1 MEDLK
6 EKLLQDI
13 SVWWEQTNKYG
24 TKRPVWRIYH
34 SNTKSAK
41 GKKAQENTEIS
52 DIDNSF
58 EFLIDSLNGTMPYLE
73 KYILVS
79 LYTNKTDAA
88 PVQMT
93 FVNPMYIDNQVQQS
107 NSINGFSTSTNGQ
120 QVIQTGYSKQDV
132 DKMVS
137 ERLETFKALHNSQLE
152 SLRKEFEYQRQLED
166 MQAQIQGITENQ
178 KTAVDKIMGIMEH
191 PVVSQVVAGLLG
203 KLLGVPA
210 ETVVA
215 NTSKV
220 SGDLEDEN
228 DGNSYSDDD
237 EQYEEKVAKSMD
249 SLEKVFPDESAEVL
263 SELSVLAEQNPEIL
277 KQLRGSLRQMI
288 NKK

>member
-13 SVWWEQTNKYG
+13 SAWWEQTNKYG

-41 GKKAQENTEIS
+41 GKKAQENIEILDVDS
-52 DIDNSF
+52 SF
-58 EFLIDSLNGTMPYLE
+58 EFLIDSLNGTMPYLD

-93 FVNPMYIDNQVQQS
+93 FVNPMYVENQVNQS
-107 NSINGFSTSTNGQ
+107 NSINGYSTSSNGQ

-137 ERLETFKALHNSQLE
+137 ERLESYKELHKSQLD
-152 SLRKEFEYQRQLED
+152 SLRKEFEYKKQLED
-166 MQAQIQGITENQ
+166 MQAQIEGISEGQ
-178 KTAVDKIMGIMEH
+178 KNTFDKILGIMEH
-191 PVVSQVVAGLLG
+191 PVVSQVVAGLMT
-203 KLLGVPA
+203 KVLGVPA
-210 ETVVA
+210 DA
-215 NTSKV
+215 MPTSNKV
-220 SGDLEDEN
+220 QGNNEDEE
-228 DGNSYSDDD
+228 GMYSQDD
-237 EQYEEKVAKSMD
+237 ENYEDKVNKSMD

-263 SELSVLAEQNPEIL
+263 NELSILAEQNPEIL

>member
-41 GKKAQENTEIS
+41 GKKAQENTEIV
-52 DIDNSF
+52 DVDNSF
-58 EFLIDSLNGTMPYLE
+58 EFLIDTLNGTMPYLE

-93 FVNPMYIDNQVQQS
+93 FVNPMYVENQVNQS
-107 NSINGFSTSTNGQ
+107 NSIAGYSTSSNGQ
-120 QVIQTGYSKQDV
+120 QVINTGYSKQDV

-137 ERLETFKALHNSQLE
+137 ERLESYKTLHQTQLD
-152 SLRKEFEYQRQLED
+152 SLRKEFEYQRKLED
-166 MQAQIQGITENQ
+166 MQAQIEGISEGQ
-178 KTAVDKIMGIMEH
+178 KNTVDKILGIMEH
-191 PVVSQVVAGLLG
+191 PVVNQVVAGLLG
-203 KLLGVPA
+203 KLLGAAPVEMP
-210 ETVVA
+210 T
-215 NTSKV
+215 KV
-220 SGDLEDEN
+220 SGN
-228 DGNSYSDDD
+228 DDDDIGNAYSDDD

-249 SLEKVFPDESAEVL
+249 SLEKVFPDESAEIL
-263 SELSVLAEQNPEIL
+263 SELSALAEQNPEIL

>member
-41 GKKAQENTEIS
+41 GKKAQENIEIN

-93 FVNPMYIDNQVQQS
+93 FVNPMYVENQVQQS
-107 NSINGFSTSTNGQ
+107 NSINGYSTSSNGQ
-120 QVIQTGYSKQDV
+120 QVINTGYSKQDV

-137 ERLETFKALHNSQLE
+137 ERLDSYKALHESQLD
-152 SLRKEFEYQRQLED
+152 SLRKEFEYKRQLED
-166 MQAQIQGITENQ
+166 MQAQIEGISEGQ
-178 KTAVDKIMGIMEH
+178 KNTVDKILGIMEH

-203 KLLGVPA
+203 KLLGAAPVD
-210 ETVVA
+210 VA
-215 NTSKV
+215 TKV
-220 SGDLEDEN
+220 SGNDEEDN
-228 DGNSYSDDD
+228 GNSYSDDD

-263 SELSVLAEQNPEIL
+263 SELSALAEQNPEIL

>member
-41 GKKAQENTEIS
+41 GKKAQENIEIN

-93 FVNPMYIDNQVQQS
+93 FVNPMYVENQVQQS
-107 NSINGFSTSTNGQ
+107 NSINGYSTSSNGQ
-120 QVIQTGYSKQDV
+120 QVINTGYSKQDV

-137 ERLETFKALHNSQLE
+137 ERLDSYKALHESQLN
-152 SLRKEFEYQRQLED
+152 SLRKEFEYQRKLED
-166 MQAQIQGITENQ
+166 MQAQIEGISEGQ
-178 KTAVDKIMGIMEH
+178 KNTVDKILGIMEH

-203 KLLGVPA
+203 KLLGNAPVDIA
-210 ETVVA
+210 T
-215 NTSKV
+215 KV
-220 SGDLEDEN
+220 SGN
-228 DGNSYSDDD
+228 DDDDSGNAYSDDD

-263 SELSVLAEQNPEIL
+263 SELSALAEQNPEIL

>member
-13 SVWWEQTNKYG
+13 SAWWEQTNKYG

-41 GKKAQENTEIS
+41 GKKAQENIEILDVDS
-52 DIDNSF
+52 SF
-58 EFLIDSLNGTMPYLE
+58 EFLIDSLNGTMPYLD

-93 FVNPMYIDNQVQQS
+93 FVNPMYVENQVNQS
-107 NSINGFSTSTNGQ
+107 NSINGYSTSSNGQ

-137 ERLETFKALHNSQLE
+137 ERLESYKELHKSQLD
-152 SLRKEFEYQRQLED
+152 SLRKEFEYKKQLED
-166 MQAQIQGITENQ
+166 MQAQIEGISEGQ
-178 KTAVDKIMGIMEH
+178 KNTFDKILGIMEH
-191 PVVSQVVAGLLG
+191 PVVSQVVAGLMT
-203 KLLGVPA
+203 KVLGVPA
-210 ETVVA
+210 DA
-215 NTSKV
+215 MPTSNKV
-220 SGDLEDEN
+220 QGNNEDEE
-228 DGNSYSDDD
+228 GNYSQDD
-237 EQYEEKVAKSMD
+237 ENYEDKVNKSMD
-249 SLEKVFPDESAEVL
+249 SLEKVFPNESADVL
-263 SELSVLAEQNPEIL
+263 NELSILAEQNPEIL

>member
-41 GKKAQENTEIS
+41 GKKAQENIEIN

-93 FVNPMYIDNQVQQS
+93 FVNPMYVENQVQQS
-107 NSINGFSTSTNGQ
+107 NSINGYSTSSDGR
-120 QVIQTGYSKQDV
+120 QVINTGYSKQDV

-137 ERLETFKALHNSQLE
+137 ERLDSYKALHESQLD
-152 SLRKEFEYQRQLED
+152 SLRKEFEYKRQLED
-166 MQAQIQGITENQ
+166 MQAQIEGISEGQ
-178 KTAVDKIMGIMEH
+178 KNTVDKILGIMEH

-203 KLLGVPA
+203 KLLGNAPVDIA
-210 ETVVA
+210 T
-215 NTSKV
+215 KV
-220 SGDLEDEN
+220 SGN
-228 DGNSYSDDD
+228 DDDDSGNAYSDDD

-263 SELSVLAEQNPEIL
+263 SELSALAEQNPEIL

>member
-13 SVWWEQTNKYG
+13 STWWEQTNKYG

-41 GKKAQENTEIS
+41 GKKAQENIEIT

-93 FVNPMYIDNQVQQS
+93 FVNPMFVDNAIQTS
-107 NSINGFSTSTNGQ
+107 NAINGFSTNSNGQ
-120 QVIQTGYSKQDV
+120 QVINTGYSKQDV

-137 ERLETFKALHNSQLE
+137 ERLESYKELHKSQLE
-152 SLRKEFEYQRQLED
+152 SLRKEFEYQKQLED
-166 MQAQIQGITENQ
+166 MRAEIQGISEGQ
-178 KTAVDKIMGIMEH
+178 KNTVDKILGIMEH
-191 PVVSQVVAGLLG
+191 PVVSSVVAGLVS
-203 KLLGVPA
+203 KLLGVPTDA
-210 ETVVA
+210 V
-215 NTSKV
+215 NTTKPVV
-220 SGDLEDEN
+220 SGNDE
-228 DGNSYSDDD
+228 DD
-237 EQYEEKVAKSMD
+237 EVGEYSPEDDAYEDKVAKSMD
-249 SLEKVFPDESAEVL
+249 TLEKVFPQESADVL
-263 SELSVLAEQNPEIL
+263 TELSILAEQNPDVL

>member
-13 SVWWEQTNKYG
+13 SAWWEQTNKYG

-41 GKKAQENTEIS
+41 GKKAQENIEILDVDS
-52 DIDNSF
+52 SF
-58 EFLIDSLNGTMPYLE
+58 EFLIDSLNGTMPYLD

-93 FVNPMYIDNQVQQS
+93 FVNPMYVENQVNQS
-107 NSINGFSTSTNGQ
+107 NSINGYSTSSNGQ
-120 QVIQTGYSKQDV
+120 QVIQTGYSKHDV

-137 ERLETFKALHNSQLE
+137 ERLDAYKELHKSQID
-152 SLRKEFEYQRQLED
+152 SLRKEFEYKKQLED
-166 MQAQIQGITENQ
+166 MQAQIEGISEGQ
-178 KTAVDKIMGIMEH
+178 KNTFDKILGIMEH
-191 PVVSQVVAGLLG
+191 PVVSQVVAGLMT
-203 KLLGVPA
+203 KVLGVPA
-210 ETVVA
+210 DAMPTS
-215 NTSKV
+215 SKV
-220 SGDLEDEN
+220 QGNEDEE
-228 DGNSYSDDD
+228 GMYSQDD
-237 EQYEEKVAKSMD
+237 ENYEEKVSKSMD
-249 SLEKVFPDESAEVL
+249 SLEKVFPDESADVL
-263 SELSVLAEQNPEIL
+263 NELSILAEQNPEIL

>member
-41 GKKAQENTEIS
+41 GKKAQENIEIN

-93 FVNPMYIDNQVQQS
+93 FVNPMYVENQVQQS
-107 NSINGFSTSTNGQ
+107 NSINGYSTSSNGQ
-120 QVIQTGYSKQDV
+120 QVINTGYSKQDV

-137 ERLETFKALHNSQLE
+137 ERLDSYKALHESQLD
-152 SLRKEFEYQRQLED
+152 SLRKEFEYKRQLED
-166 MQAQIQGITENQ
+166 MQAQIEGISEGQ
-178 KTAVDKIMGIMEH
+178 KNTVDKILGIMEH

-203 KLLGVPA
+203 KLLGAAPID
-210 ETVVA
+210 VA
-215 NTSKV
+215 TKV
-220 SGDLEDEN
+220 SGNDEEDN
-228 DGNSYSDDD
+228 GNSYSDDD

-263 SELSVLAEQNPEIL
+263 SELSALAEQNPEIL

>member
-13 SVWWEQTNKYG
+13 SAWWEQTNKYG

-41 GKKAQENTEIS
+41 GKKAQENIEILDVDS
-52 DIDNSF
+52 SF
-58 EFLIDSLNGTMPYLE
+58 EFLIDSLNGTMPYLD

-93 FVNPMYIDNQVQQS
+93 FVNPMYVENQVNQS
-107 NSINGFSTSTNGQ
+107 NSINGYSTSSNGQ

-137 ERLETFKALHNSQLE
+137 ERLESYKELHKSQLD
-152 SLRKEFEYQRQLED
+152 SLRKEFEYKKQLED
-166 MQAQIQGITENQ
+166 MQAQIEGISEGQ
-178 KTAVDKIMGIMEH
+178 KNTFDKILGIMEH
-191 PVVSQVVAGLLG
+191 PVVSQVVAGLMT
-203 KLLGVPA
+203 KVLGVPA
-210 ETVVA
+210 DA
-215 NTSKV
+215 MPTSNKV
-220 SGDLEDEN
+220 QGNNEDE
-228 DGNSYSDDD
+228 DGMYSQDD
-237 EQYEEKVAKSMD
+237 ENYEDKVNKSMD

-263 SELSVLAEQNPEIL
+263 NELSILAEQNPEIL

>member
-41 GKKAQENTEIS
+41 GKKAQENIEIN

-93 FVNPMYIDNQVQQS
+93 FVNPMYVENQVQQS
-107 NSINGFSTSTNGQ
+107 NSINGYSTSSNGQ
-120 QVIQTGYSKQDV
+120 QVINTGYSKQDV

-137 ERLETFKALHNSQLE
+137 ERLDSYKALHESQLD
-152 SLRKEFEYQRQLED
+152 SLRKEFEYKRQLED
-166 MQAQIQGITENQ
+166 MQAQIEGISEGQ
-178 KTAVDKIMGIMEH
+178 KNTVDKILGIMEH

-203 KLLGVPA
+203 KLLGNAPVDIA
-210 ETVVA
+210 T
-215 NTSKV
+215 KV
-220 SGDLEDEN
+220 SGN
-228 DGNSYSDDD
+228 DDDDSGNAYSDDD

-263 SELSVLAEQNPEIL
+263 SELSALAEQNPEIL

>member
-1 MEDLK
+1 MEDSK

-41 GKKAQENTEIS
+41 GKKAQENTEI
-52 DIDNSF
+52 IDVDSSF

-93 FVNPMYIDNQVQQS
+93 FVNPMYIENQVNQS
-107 NSINGFSTSTNGQ
+107 NSIAGYSSSSNGQ
-120 QVIQTGYSKQDV
+120 QVINTGYSKQDV

-137 ERLETFKALHNSQLE
+137 ERLESYKTLHQTQLD
-152 SLRKEFEYQRQLED
+152 SLRKEFEYQRKLED
-166 MQAQIQGITENQ
+166 MQAQIEGISEGQ
-178 KTAVDKIMGIMEH
+178 KNTVDKILGIMEH
-191 PVVSQVVAGLLG
+191 PVVSQVVAGLMT
-203 KLLGVPA
+203 KLLGAAPVDMQA
-210 ETVVA
+210 
-215 NTSKV
+215 KV
-220 SGDLEDEN
+220 SGKDDDEN
-228 DGNSYSDDD
+228 GNAYSDDD
-237 EQYEEKVAKSMD
+237 EQYEEKIAKSMN
-249 SLEKVFPDESAEVL
+249 SLEKVFPDESADVLFEL
-263 SELSVLAEQNPEIL
+263 SELAEKNPEIL

-288 NKK
+288 NNK

>member
-41 GKKAQENTEIS
+41 GKKAQENIEIT

-93 FVNPMYIDNQVQQS
+93 FVNPMYVENQVQQS
-107 NSINGFSTSTNGQ
+107 NSINGFSSSSGQ
-120 QVIQTGYSKQDV
+120 QVINTGYSKQDV

-137 ERLETFKALHNSQLE
+137 ERLESYKTLHQTQLD
-152 SLRKEFEYQRQLED
+152 SLRKEFEYQRKLED
-166 MQAQIQGITENQ
+166 MQAQIEGISEGQ
-178 KTAVDKIMGIMEH
+178 KNTFDKILGLMEH
-191 PVVSQVVAGLLG
+191 PVVNQVVAGLLT
-203 KLLGVPA
+203 KLLGAAPVEMP
-210 ETVVA
+210 T
-215 NTSKV
+215 KV
-220 SGDLEDEN
+220 SGNDDDES
-228 DGNSYSDDD
+228 GNAYSDDD
-237 EQYEEKVAKSMD
+237 EQYEEKIAKSMD

-263 SELSVLAEQNPEIL
+263 SELSALAEQNPEIL

>member
-13 SVWWEQTNKYG
+13 SAWWEQTNKYG

-41 GKKAQENTEIS
+41 GKKAQENIEILDVDS
-52 DIDNSF
+52 SF
-58 EFLIDSLNGTMPYLE
+58 EFLIDSLNGTMPYLD

-93 FVNPMYIDNQVQQS
+93 FVNPMYIENQVNQS
-107 NSINGFSTSTNGQ
+107 NSINGYSASSNGQ

-137 ERLETFKALHNSQLE
+137 ERLDAYKELHKSQIE
-152 SLRKEFEYQRQLED
+152 SLRKEFEYKKQLED
-166 MQAQIQGITENQ
+166 MQAQIEGISEGQ
-178 KTAVDKIMGIMEH
+178 KNTFDKILGIMEH
-191 PVVSQVVAGLLG
+191 PVVSQVVAGLMT
-203 KLLGVPA
+203 KVLGVPA
-210 ETVVA
+210 DAMPTS
-215 NTSKV
+215 SKV
-220 SGDLEDEN
+220 QGNEDEE
-228 DGNSYSDDD
+228 GMYSQDD
-237 EQYEEKVAKSMD
+237 ENYEEKVSKSMD
-249 SLEKVFPDESAEVL
+249 SLEKVFPDESADVL
-263 SELSVLAEQNPEIL
+263 NELSILAEQNPEIL

>member
-41 GKKAQENTEIS
+41 GKKAQENIEIN

-93 FVNPMYIDNQVQQS
+93 FVNPMYVENQVQQS
-107 NSINGFSTSTNGQ
+107 NSINGYPTTSSNGQ
-120 QVIQTGYSKQDV
+120 QVINTGYSKQDV

-137 ERLETFKALHNSQLE
+137 ERLDSYKALHESQLD
-152 SLRKEFEYQRQLED
+152 SLRKEFEYQRKLED
-166 MQAQIQGITENQ
+166 MQAQIEGISEGQ
-178 KTAVDKIMGIMEH
+178 KNTVDKILGIMEH

-203 KLLGVPA
+203 KLLGTAPVDV
-210 ETVVA
+210 T
-215 NTSKV
+215 TKV
-220 SGDLEDEN
+220 SGNDEEDN
-228 DGNSYSDDD
+228 GNSYSDDD

-263 SELSVLAEQNPEIL
+263 SELSALAEQNPEIL

>member
-13 SVWWEQTNKYG
+13 SAWWEQTNKYG

-41 GKKAQENTEIS
+41 GKKAQENIEILDVDS
-52 DIDNSF
+52 SF

-93 FVNPMYIDNQVQQS
+93 FVNPMYVENQVNQS
-107 NSINGFSTSTNGQ
+107 NSINGYSASSNGQ

-137 ERLETFKALHNSQLE
+137 ERLDAYKELHKSQID
-152 SLRKEFEYQRQLED
+152 SLRKEFEYKKQLED
-166 MQAQIQGITENQ
+166 MQAQIEGISEGQ
-178 KTAVDKIMGIMEH
+178 KNTFDKILGIMEH
-191 PVVSQVVAGLLG
+191 PVVSQVVAGLMT
-203 KLLGVPA
+203 KVLGVPA
-210 ETVVA
+210 DAMPTS
-215 NTSKV
+215 SKV
-220 SGDLEDEN
+220 QGNEDEE
-228 DGNSYSDDD
+228 GMYSQDD
-237 EQYEEKVAKSMD
+237 ENYEEKVSKSMD
-249 SLEKVFPDESAEVL
+249 SLEKVFPDESADVL
-263 SELSVLAEQNPEIL
+263 NELSILAEQNPEIL

>member
-41 GKKAQENTEIS
+41 GKKAQENIEIN

-93 FVNPMYIDNQVQQS
+93 FVNPMYVENQVQHS
-107 NSINGFSTSTNGQ
+107 NSINGYPTTSNGQ
-120 QVIQTGYSKQDV
+120 QVINTGYSKQDV

-137 ERLETFKALHNSQLE
+137 ERLDSYKALHESQLN
-152 SLRKEFEYQRQLED
+152 SLRKEFEYQRKLED
-166 MQAQIQGITENQ
+166 MQAQIEGISEGQ
-178 KTAVDKIMGIMEH
+178 KNTVDKILGIMEH

-203 KLLGVPA
+203 KLLGNAPVDIA
-210 ETVVA
+210 T
-215 NTSKV
+215 KV
-220 SGDLEDEN
+220 SGN
-228 DGNSYSDDD
+228 DDDDSGNSYSDDD

-263 SELSVLAEQNPEIL
+263 SELSALAEQNPEIL

>member
-41 GKKAQENTEIS
+41 GKKAQENTEITDVDS
-52 DIDNSF
+52 SF

-93 FVNPMYIDNQVQQS
+93 FVNPMYVENQVNQS
-107 NSINGFSTSTNGQ
+107 NSIAGYSSSSNGQ
-120 QVIQTGYSKQDV
+120 QVINTGYSKQDV

-137 ERLETFKALHNSQLE
+137 ERLESYKTLHETQLD
-152 SLRKEFEYQRQLED
+152 SLRKEFEYQRKLED
-166 MQAQIQGITENQ
+166 MQAQIEGISEGQ
-178 KTAVDKIMGIMEH
+178 KNTVDKILGIMEH
-191 PVVSQVVAGLLG
+191 PVVSQVVAGLMS
-203 KLLGVPA
+203 KLLGAAPVEMQA
-210 ETVVA
+210 
-215 NTSKV
+215 KV
-220 SGDLEDEN
+220 SGNDDDEN
-228 DGNSYSDDD
+228 GNAYSDDD
-237 EQYEEKVAKSMD
+237 ELYEEKIAKSMD
-249 SLEKVFPDESAEVL
+249 SLEKVFPDESADVLLEL
-263 SELSVLAEQNPEIL
+263 SELAEKNPEIL

>member
-24 TKRPVWRIYH
+24 TKRPVWRVYH

-41 GKKAQENTEIS
+41 GKKAQENTEIVDVDS
-52 DIDNSF
+52 SF
-58 EFLIDSLNGTMPYLE
+58 EFLIDSLNGTMPYLD

-93 FVNPMYIDNQVQQS
+93 FVNPMYVENQVNQS
-107 NSINGFSTSTNGQ
+107 NSIAGYSTSSNGQ
-120 QVIQTGYSKQDV
+120 QVINTGYSKQDV

-137 ERLETFKALHNSQLE
+137 ERLESYKTLHQTQLD
-152 SLRKEFEYQRQLED
+152 SLRKEFEYQRKLED
-166 MQAQIQGITENQ
+166 MQAQIEGISEGQ
-178 KTAVDKIMGIMEH
+178 KNTVDKILGIMEH

-203 KLLGVPA
+203 KLLGAAPVEMP
-210 ETVVA
+210 T
-215 NTSKV
+215 KV
-220 SGDLEDEN
+220 SGNDDDES
-228 DGNSYSDDD
+228 GNAYSDDD

-263 SELSVLAEQNPEIL
+263 SELSALAEQNPEIL